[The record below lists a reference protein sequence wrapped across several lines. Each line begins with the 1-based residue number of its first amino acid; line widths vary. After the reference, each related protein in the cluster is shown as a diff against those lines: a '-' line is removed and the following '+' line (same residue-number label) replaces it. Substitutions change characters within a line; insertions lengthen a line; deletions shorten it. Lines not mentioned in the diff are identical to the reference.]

1 MGLAVVLVGG
11 GGAWP
16 GFETTRR
23 ATSATTALLVWS
35 VPEELVGLAAVPV
48 GGGAWMGFETTRR
61 STSATTALLV
71 WRARQELVGLLW
83 CWWAAAGPG
92 WDTHRKD
99 KLHWCGGCRRARRA
113 RAGLETRRR
122 TQ

>member
-1 MGLAVVLVGG
+1 MVLVGG

-48 GGGAWMGFETTRR
+48 GGGGAWMGFETTRR

-99 KLHWCGGCRRARRA
+99 KHHRCGGCRRNSWAW
-113 RAGLETRRR
+113 L
-122 TQ
+122 